1 MVPIIVTYSVQIA
14 LVILAAI
21 VLALAVRSHPATARL
36 AYWRFVIVL
45 CFALPLVPADLFD
58 SQLSDAAGG
67 VMSAVSDVVVRNADS
82 GTERSWMPLLWIL
95 AFGMVLRAGWL
106 AAGALQLRRLRLGS
120 VTAHVEAEIQTLK
133 ERLAPRAELRWHP
146 GIGQPVTF
154 GWRRPII
161 LLPPAVHELSTEAR
175 VAVVCHEL
183 LHVARRDWLWL
194 WIEEA
199 VRTVFWF
206 HPPMRWAIGQ
216 VRLGREQTVDARV
229 IALTGA
235 RRAYMDAII
244 RFSGPT
250 PAMNLGMAFVDQR
263 HVYLR
268 LKALA
273 KETIMSRTRIAL
285 TGTVLLILLVATG
298 SSIATAVPLPQQ
310 SSLSGPDPFDGSSPA
325 VTQTI
330 TLRFANAPLTTI
342 LNTIGSIS
350 GIRITYQKGFED
362 RRTDIEFRA
371 ITPGEALRQVLSAHD
386 LTYSVVDEKTI
397 IVVSSRLQIP
407 GVTSPLESKPRSS
420 TTPQAGSQ
428 PTSPVGTPRP
438 GELTPSP
445 KPQPL
450 RVGREVETPP
460 RKIFSVN
467 PVYPKDAMD
476 AKVQGVVLLDATIGT
491 DGLVKGLRLVQSV
504 PLLDQAAMDA
514 VNLWRFEPALLNGVP
529 VEVEMTVT
537 INFTLR

>member
-1 MVPIIVTYSVQIA
+1 
-14 LVILAAI
+14 
-21 VLALAVRSHPATARL
+21 
-36 AYWRFVIVL
+36 
-45 CFALPLVPADLFD
+45 
-58 SQLSDAAGG
+58 
-67 VMSAVSDVVVRNADS
+67 
-82 GTERSWMPLLWIL
+82 
-95 AFGMVLRAGWL
+95 
-106 AAGALQLRRLRLGS
+106 
-120 VTAHVEAEIQTLK
+120 
-133 ERLAPRAELRWHP
+133 
-146 GIGQPVTF
+146 VTF
-154 GWRRPII
+154 GWRRPVI
-161 LLPPAVHELSTEAR
+161 LLPPAIRELSTEAR
-175 VAVVCHEL
+175 IAVVCHEL

-206 HPPMRWAIGQ
+206 HPFMRWAVGQ

-235 RRAYMDAII
+235 RHAYMDAII
-244 RFSGPT
+244 RFSGPE
-250 PAMNLGMAFVDQR
+250 PAMNLGMPFADRR
-263 HVYLR
+263 HVFLR

-273 KETIMSRTRIAL
+273 KETIMSRTRITL
-285 TGTVLLILLVATG
+285 TGIALWLLLVAT
-298 SSIATAVPLPQQ
+298 SSTIATAVPLPQQ
-310 SSLSGPDPFDGSSPA
+310 PSLSGPDPFDGTSPA

-397 IVVSSRLQIP
+397 NVVSSRPQIP
-407 GVTSPLESKPRSS
+407 GVISPVESKRRDS
-420 TTPQAGSQ
+420 TAPPAGSQ
-428 PTSPVGTPRP
+428 PSSPAGTLRP
-438 GELTPSP
+438 GELTASP
-445 KPQPL
+445 QPRPL
-450 RVGREVETPP
+450 RVGRDIEAQP

-467 PVYPKDAMD
+467 PVYPADAMA
-476 AKVQGVVLLDATIGT
+476 AKVQGIVLLDATIGT

-514 VNLWRFEPALLNGVP
+514 VNLWRFEPALLNGEP
-529 VEVEMTVT
+529 VEVEVTIT